1 MFTRFGILFTVA
13 LILAAWQSD
22 VDAPASIVQLEFNNL
37 PPERRDA
44 LLRYLVEKNLGE
56 GNWIEK
62 DGVLMCEEFL
72 TKFENDDYCSSVVP
86 EDWVPFEY
94 QGQEYYVQPL
104 AYRERN

>member
-1 MFTRFGILFTVA
+1 MVTRFGILFAVA
-13 LILAAWQSD
+13 FILAAWQSD
-22 VDAPASIVQLEFNNL
+22 VDAPATVVQLEFDDL
-37 PPERRDA
+37 PPEHWDA
-44 LLRYLVEKNLGE
+44 LLQNLVEKNLGE
-56 GNWIEK
+56 GNSIEK
-62 DGVLMCEEFL
+62 DGFLLCEGFL